1 MKSIWKKTACAGLLA
16 AAALLSGC
24 GSEDKVAVV
33 DYQQLMVKSETIKGI
48 QQEIVDKN
56 KEISERL
63 ANQEGTLSPDE
74 MKKKVADA
82 QQERAIFVQSKQRQM
97 QSIVESQC
105 AAIAREK
112 NVGIVM
118 QKMAVP
124 AGAVDITDEV
134 LARIDGGASGD
145 AKNNCSPGCK

>member
-1 MKSIWKKTACAGLLA
+1 MKSIWKKTACAGFLA

-145 AKNNCSPGCK
+145 AKK

>member
-1 MKSIWKKTACAGLLA
+1 MEKTACAGLLA

-74 MKKKVADA
+74 MKKK
-82 QQERAIFVQSKQRQM
+82 
-97 QSIVESQC
+97 
-105 AAIAREK
+105 
-112 NVGIVM
+112 
-118 QKMAVP
+118 
-124 AGAVDITDEV
+124 
-134 LARIDGGASGD
+134 
-145 AKNNCSPGCK
+145 

>member
-82 QQERAIFVQSKQRQM
+82 QQERAIFVRQM

-145 AKNNCSPGCK
+145 AKK

>member
-33 DYQQLMVKSETIKGI
+33 DYQQLMVKSETTKGI

-145 AKNNCSPGCK
+145 AKK

>member
-16 AAALLSGC
+16 VAALLSGC

-145 AKNNCSPGCK
+145 AKK

>member
-1 MKSIWKKTACAGLLA
+1 MKSIWEKTACAGLLA

-33 DYQQLMVKSETIKGI
+33 DYQKLMVKSETIKGI

-145 AKNNCSPGCK
+145 AKK

>member
-33 DYQQLMVKSETIKGI
+33 DYQQLMVKSEMIKGI

-145 AKNNCSPGCK
+145 AKK

>member
-145 AKNNCSPGCK
+145 AKK

>member
-134 LARIDGGASGD
+134 LARIDGGTSGD
-145 AKNNCSPGCK
+145 AKK

>member
-1 MKSIWKKTACAGLLA
+1 
-16 AAALLSGC
+16 
-24 GSEDKVAVV
+24 
-33 DYQQLMVKSETIKGI
+33 
-48 QQEIVDKN
+48 
-56 KEISERL
+56 
-63 ANQEGTLSPDE
+63 
-74 MKKKVADA
+74 
-82 QQERAIFVQSKQRQM
+82 M

-145 AKNNCSPGCK
+145 AKK

>member
-48 QQEIVDKN
+48 QREIVDKN

-145 AKNNCSPGCK
+145 AKK

>member
-16 AAALLSGC
+16 AVALLSGC

-33 DYQQLMVKSETIKGI
+33 DYQQLMLKSETIKGI

-145 AKNNCSPGCK
+145 AKK

>member
-33 DYQQLMVKSETIKGI
+33 DYQQLMLKSETIKGI

-145 AKNNCSPGCK
+145 AKK

>member
-33 DYQQLMVKSETIKGI
+33 DYQQLMVRSETIKGI

-63 ANQEGTLSPDE
+63 ANQEETLSSDE

-145 AKNNCSPGCK
+145 AKE

>member
-112 NVGIVM
+112 NVGIIM

-145 AKNNCSPGCK
+145 AKK

>member
-74 MKKKVADA
+74 MKKKVANA

-145 AKNNCSPGCK
+145 AKK

>member
-1 MKSIWKKTACAGLLA
+1 MEKTACAGLLA

-145 AKNNCSPGCK
+145 AKK

>member
-16 AAALLSGC
+16 TAALLSGC

-145 AKNNCSPGCK
+145 AKK

>member
-1 MKSIWKKTACAGLLA
+1 
-16 AAALLSGC
+16 
-24 GSEDKVAVV
+24 
-33 DYQQLMVKSETIKGI
+33 
-48 QQEIVDKN
+48 
-56 KEISERL
+56 
-63 ANQEGTLSPDE
+63 
-74 MKKKVADA
+74 
-82 QQERAIFVQSKQRQM
+82 M

-145 AKNNCSPGCK
+145 AKIIAAPVANDKQTVIVADKAQSGDRRQPEDEEIV

>member
-33 DYQQLMVKSETIKGI
+33 DYQQLMLKSETIKGI

-82 QQERAIFVQSKQRQM
+82 QQERSIFVQSKQRQM

-145 AKNNCSPGCK
+145 AKK

>member
-24 GSEDKVAVV
+24 GSEDKIAVV

-145 AKNNCSPGCK
+145 AKK

>member
-33 DYQQLMVKSETIKGI
+33 DYQQLILKSETIKGI

-145 AKNNCSPGCK
+145 AKK

>member
-24 GSEDKVAVV
+24 GGEDKVAVV

-134 LARIDGGASGD
+134 LARIDGGTSGD
-145 AKNNCSPGCK
+145 AKK

>member
-1 MKSIWKKTACAGLLA
+1 
-16 AAALLSGC
+16 
-24 GSEDKVAVV
+24 
-33 DYQQLMVKSETIKGI
+33 MVKSETIKGI

-145 AKNNCSPGCK
+145 AKK

>member
-33 DYQQLMVKSETIKGI
+33 DYQQLMVKSETIKG
-48 QQEIVDKN
+48 
-56 KEISERL
+56 
-63 ANQEGTLSPDE
+63 
-74 MKKKVADA
+74 M
-82 QQERAIFVQSKQRQM
+82 RQM

-145 AKNNCSPGCK
+145 AKK

>member
-16 AAALLSGC
+16 AAVLLSGC

-33 DYQQLMVKSETIKGI
+33 DYQQLMVKSKTIKGI

-145 AKNNCSPGCK
+145 AKK

>member
-82 QQERAIFVQSKQRQM
+82 QQESDFCPEQ
-97 QSIVESQC
+97 
-105 AAIAREK
+105 AAADAVYCGIPVCCNCTGEK
-112 NVGIVM
+112 RWNRY
-118 QKMAVP
+118 A
-124 AGAVDITDEV
+124 EN
-134 LARIDGGASGD
+134 GGSGW
-145 AKNNCSPGCK
+145 CG

>member
-48 QQEIVDKN
+48 QQEIIDKN

-145 AKNNCSPGCK
+145 AKK

>member
-16 AAALLSGC
+16 AATLLSGC

-145 AKNNCSPGCK
+145 AKK

>member
-63 ANQEGTLSPDE
+63 ADQEGTLSPDE

-145 AKNNCSPGCK
+145 AKK

>member
-74 MKKKVADA
+74 MKKKLADA

-145 AKNNCSPGCK
+145 AKK

>member
-33 DYQQLMVKSETIKGI
+33 DYQKLMVKSETIKGI

-145 AKNNCSPGCK
+145 AKK